1 MLRVLA
7 ALVFVLTALPASA
20 MQFSLVTAGGRHAV
34 LAQGEI
40 RPGDARRLRAA
51 LNRIGRD
58 RHGTKELLL
67 DSPGG
72 TVADAWD
79 MADVMDDV
87 GVTAIVP
94 NRAVCASACASVLFV
109 AGKYRV
115 VDQGGRLAIHS
126 CYDARNG
133 GKVDECD
140 AALSRRAARRGVSG
154 IALMAFQELA
164 PGPDSIVVL
173 DASNAA
179 CYGLTRAP
187 GKAAPGDNAR
197 CIRAALKAAHFGA
210 RCSAGRDR

>member
-1 MLRVLA
+1 
-7 ALVFVLTALPASA
+7 
-20 MQFSLVTAGGRHAV
+20 MQFSLVTIGAQRAV

-40 RPGDARRLRAA
+40 QPGDARRLSSA
-51 LNRIGRD
+51 LNRVRRD
-58 RHGTKELLL
+58 SHGTKLLL
-67 DSPGG
+67 LNSPGG

-79 MADVMDDV
+79 MANVLDQV
-87 GVTAIVP
+87 GVTTVVP

-133 GKVDECD
+133 GKIDECD
-140 AALSRRAARRGVSG
+140 AALSVRAAQRGVSG

-173 DASNAA
+173 DAKDAA

-187 GKAAPGDNAR
+187 GKTAAGDNAP
-197 CIRAALKAAHFGA
+197 CVKAALKAARA
-210 RCSAGRDR
+210 R